1 MATTPIDLNSIF
13 DTRDVLDRL
22 AFLEADGEQDEE
34 HGMLTAF
41 VSEMT
46 DYFGEQALRDGIT
59 IIPDDEFEDY
69 AKELA
74 WELGAITEDSHW
86 PAAYIDWEA
95 AAEALQMDYTAFDF
109 DGVTYWGRE

>member
-1 MATTPIDLNSIF
+1 MYQTTPVDLQSIF
-13 DTRDVLDRL
+13 DTRDVLSRL
-22 AFLEADGEQDEE
+22 ELIDIDPAERARLDLFR
-34 HGMLTAF
+34 
-41 VSEMT
+41 SELS
-46 DYFGEQALRDGIT
+46 DYFGEDALSDGIT

-95 AAEALQMDYTAFDF
+95 AADALKMDYSGFDF
-109 DGVTYWGRE
+109 EGTTYWGRE